1 MNERVMNIT
10 ICSVDV
16 PKKSSFGNFFPAN
29 QHGKSTADQ
38 LLMSQNCPKIFAS
51 IWWPVRNPSEISE
64 SFEKIS
70 TANQQQINR
79 AITELD
85 FFWDINT
92 ANGDIRNQSIIKQ
105 LIKQVIKSC
114 LLLRICMNN
123 IY

>member
-1 MNERVMNIT
+1 MYLRTSPFAVLM
-10 ICSVDV
+10 SQ
-16 PKKSSFGNFFPAN
+16 KKSSFGNFFPAN

-51 IWWPVRNPSEISE
+51 IWWPFRNPSEISE

>member
-1 MNERVMNIT
+1 MT
-10 ICSVDV
+10 SQ
-16 PKKSSFGNFFPAN
+16 KKSSFGNFFPAN

-92 ANGDIRNQSIIKQ
+92 ANGDMGYVDYDYYILLPSKIEYQQ
-105 LIKQVIKSC
+105 LLI
-114 LLLRICMNN
+114 
-123 IY
+123 

>member
-1 MNERVMNIT
+1 
-10 ICSVDV
+10 
-16 PKKSSFGNFFPAN
+16 
-29 QHGKSTADQ
+29 
-38 LLMSQNCPKIFAS
+38 
-51 IWWPVRNPSEISE
+51 ISE

>member
-16 PKKSSFGNFFPAN
+16 PKKVEFREFFRAN
-29 QHGKSTADQ
+29 QHRKSTADPQ
-38 LLMSQNCPKIFAS
+38 LMSQNFPKFS
-51 IWWPVRNPSEISE
+51 YPYGGLL
-64 SFEKIS
+64 KILPKFRKVLRKF
-70 TANQQQINR
+70 QQQINR